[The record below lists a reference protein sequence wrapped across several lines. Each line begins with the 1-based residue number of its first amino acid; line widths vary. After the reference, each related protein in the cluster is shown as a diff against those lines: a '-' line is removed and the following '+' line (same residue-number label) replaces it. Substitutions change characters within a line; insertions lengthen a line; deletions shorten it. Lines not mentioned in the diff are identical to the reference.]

1 MSEDMSAAVA
11 EAREEIVAMVREM
24 GEALYVEH
32 PANAWKREREV
43 AIAGELADA
52 LIAAVRTDERAQ
64 LAVRATDQEIGMVMD
79 ARRTI
84 EAAIDQVYGRNG
96 STFIR
101 AAVVKA
107 LDSILAALTAARE
120 RAIEEAAALCD
131 TELKTIL
138 PKSDAA
144 AEVLHLAGRI
154 RALAGQKGET

>member
-1 MSEDMSAAVA
+1 MTDPTPNPTPARDAVTAAIDAVWQSRSIA
-11 EAREEIVAMVREM
+11 DRRAAINALLTAARA
-24 GEALYVEH
+24 
-32 PANAWKREREV
+32 
-43 AIAGELADA
+43 
-52 LIAAVRTDERAQ
+52 DERAQ
-64 LAVRATDQEIGMVMD
+64 LAVRATDQELGMVMD

-154 RALAGQKGET
+154 RALTGRKGER